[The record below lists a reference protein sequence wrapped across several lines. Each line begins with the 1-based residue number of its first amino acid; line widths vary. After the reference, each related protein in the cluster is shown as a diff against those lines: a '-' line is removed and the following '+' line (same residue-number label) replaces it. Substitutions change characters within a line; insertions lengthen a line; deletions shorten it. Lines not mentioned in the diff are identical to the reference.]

1 MTVEERLTATF
12 RAADQ
17 YQPSPDLFA
26 KVTRSIE
33 EDAAHRRRVRRTT
46 ITVLA
51 ALGFVAGYLFVA
63 IDRINGAFEMPF
75 WTLEVLVTGL
85 MVGLVLVLGPTIRRF
100 GTAFESDI
108 FRSNPA
114 TGRSFLTLMDV
125 AYYMI
130 FGAYTF
136 MTLQYAPPVDVPGAE
151 DLVGWLGWESQRVAG
166 LLMLMGLLH
175 AVTLVVLPVVGLV
188 FSANMRRARRARLG
202 DAAPPANPRND
213 QLDRWITIVVWILV
227 GFGLL
232 LLFASI
238 VLPLIVSLA
247 G

>member
-1 MTVEERLTATF
+1 MTVEERLTAAF

-33 EDAAHRRRVRRTT
+33 EDASHRRRVRRLVGTL
-46 ITVLA
+46 IA
-51 ALGFVAGYLFVA
+51 AFGLVAIYLFVA
-63 IDRINGAFEMPF
+63 IDRVDGALRMPF
-75 WTLEVLVTGL
+75 WTLEVLVTGI
-85 MVGLVLVLGPTIRRF
+85 MIGLVLALGPTIRRF

-108 FRSNPA
+108 FRTSPD

-125 AYYMI
+125 AYYLI

-136 MTLQYAPPVDVPGAE
+136 MTLRYSPPANVAGAE
-151 DLVGWLGWESQRVAG
+151 DLARWLGWESQRVAG
-166 LLMLMGLLH
+166 LLILMGLLH
-175 AVTLVVLPVVGLV
+175 AVTLLVLPVVGLV

-202 DAAPPANPRND
+202 ETVPQANPRND

-227 GFGLL
+227 GLGLL
-232 LLFASI
+232 LLVAFI
-238 VLPLIVSLA
+238 VLPVIAGLA

>member
-1 MTVEERLTATF
+1 MTVEERLTAAF

-33 EDAAHRRRVRRTT
+33 EDASHRRRVRR
-46 ITVLA
+46 LA
-51 ALGFVAGYLFVA
+51 IILIGILGFIAVYLLVA
-63 IDRINGAFEMPF
+63 IDRVDGAFRMPF
-75 WTLEVLVTGL
+75 WTLELLVTGI

-108 FRSNPA
+108 FHASPA
-114 TGRSFLTLMDV
+114 TGLRFLTLMDV
-125 AYYMI
+125 AYYLI

-136 MTLQYAPPVDVPGAE
+136 ITLQYAPPADAPGSE
-151 DLVGWLGWESQRVAG
+151 DLVGWLGFETFRVGG

-175 AVTLVVLPVVGLV
+175 AVTIVVLPVVGLV
-188 FSANMRRARRARLG
+188 FSANMRRARREHLG
-202 DAAPPANPRND
+202 EAAPPVNAYNH
-213 QLDRWITIVVWILV
+213 QLDRWITIVVWMLV
-227 GFGLL
+227 GMGLFL
-232 LLFASI
+232 LVALI
-238 VLPLIVSLA
+238 VLPAIAGLA

>member
-1 MTVEERLTATF
+1 MTVEERLTAAF

-33 EDAAHRRRVRRTT
+33 EDASHRRRVRRLV
-46 ITVLA
+46 IDLIGI
-51 ALGFVAGYLFVA
+51 LGLIAVYLFVA
-63 IDRINGAFEMPF
+63 IDRVDGAFQMPF
-75 WTLEVLVTGL
+75 WTLELLVTGI

-100 GTAFESDI
+100 GIAFESDI

-114 TGRSFLTLMDV
+114 TGLRFLSLMDV
-125 AYYMI
+125 AYYLI

-136 MTLQYAPPVDVPGAE
+136 ITLQYAPPADAPGAE
-151 DLVGWLGWESQRVAG
+151 DLVGWLGFETFRVGG

-175 AVTLVVLPVVGLV
+175 AVTLLVLPVVGLV
-188 FSANMRRARRARLG
+188 FSANMRRARREHLG
-202 DAAPPANPRND
+202 EAAPPANPHNH
-213 QLDRWITIVVWILV
+213 QLDRWITIVVWMLV
-227 GFGLL
+227 GMGLFL
-232 LLFASI
+232 LVALI
-238 VLPLIVSLA
+238 VLPAIAGLA

>member
-1 MTVEERLTATF
+1 MTVEERLTAAF

-17 YQPSPDLFA
+17 YQPSSDLFA

-33 EDAAHRRRVRRTT
+33 EDASHRRRVRRLV
-46 ITVLA
+46 IDLIGI
-51 ALGFVAGYLFVA
+51 LGLIAVYLFVT
-63 IDRINGAFEMPF
+63 IDRVDGAFQMPF
-75 WTLEVLVTGL
+75 WTLELLVTGI

-114 TGRSFLTLMDV
+114 TGLRFLSLMDV
-125 AYYMI
+125 AYYLI

-136 MTLQYAPPVDVPGAE
+136 ITLQYAPPADAPGAE
-151 DLVGWLGWESQRVAG
+151 DLVGWLGFETFRVGG

-175 AVTLVVLPVVGLV
+175 AVTLLVLPVVGLV
-188 FSANMRRARRARLG
+188 FSANMRRARREHLG
-202 DAAPPANPRND
+202 EAAPPANPHNH
-213 QLDRWITIVVWILV
+213 QLDRWITIVVWMLV
-227 GFGLL
+227 GMGLFL
-232 LLFASI
+232 LVALI
-238 VLPLIVSLA
+238 VLPAIAGLA

>member
-1 MTVEERLTATF
+1 MTVEERLTAAF

-33 EDAAHRRRVRRTT
+33 EDAAHHRRVRR
-46 ITVLA
+46 IAISLVA
-51 ALGFVAGYLFVA
+51 ALGFIVAYLCVA
-63 IDRINGAFEMPF
+63 IDRVDGVLRMPF
-75 WTLEVLVTGL
+75 WTLEVLVTGV
-85 MVGLVLVLGPTIRRF
+85 MVGLVLVLGPAIRRF
-100 GTAFESDI
+100 GTAFESDV

-125 AYYMI
+125 AYYLI

-136 MTLQYAPPVDVPGAE
+136 MTLQYSPPADAPGAE
-151 DLVGWLGWESQRVAG
+151 DLVGWLGFESFRVGG

-175 AVTLVVLPVVGLV
+175 ATTLLVLPVVGLV

-202 DAAPPANPRND
+202 DNAPPANSRND
-213 QLDRWITIVVWILV
+213 QLDQWITIVVWLLV
-227 GFGLL
+227 GLGLL
-232 LLFASI
+232 LLVALV
-238 VLPLIVSLA
+238 VLPAIAGLA